1 MADISKLEQQKS
13 FADEYGDR
21 IAEWELFAVALI
33 CKELGRIG
41 KMTNGYKGYKTED
54 KYDICPECMR
64 KIIEFLK
71 EEQNH
76 E

>member
-1 MADISKLEQQKS
+1 MIGVAKSLMYTYHESKFKCMA
-13 FADEYGDR
+13 
-21 IAEWELFAVALI
+21 
-33 CKELGRIG
+33 